1 MTRTLRTDDP
11 IRLPL
16 PERRLSVSRFE
27 AWRQLRI
34 SLALVAALLAGTVA
48 VAVGGPVRSSGPAI
62 AAAPAKAAPVRQAAA
77 ARVLRAGPS
86 VFAMR

>member
-1 MTRTLRTDDP
+1 MPRTPRTDDP

-27 AWRQLRI
+27 ARRQLRI
-34 SLALVAALLAGTVA
+34 SLALLAALLAGTLAA
-48 VAVGGPVRSSGPAI
+48 VIGGPVRSGGTAI

-77 ARVLRAGPS
+77 AHVLRAGPS